1 MFWSARGGAGVA
13 LGIAGAVAVLTVPRP
28 EYPDAVPYPPID
40 EERTR
45 IEIHAAQR
53 SVEQALSDGLDVAVR
68 GVGERVRRCGVL
80 EVTGPQSELELE
92 VRKLREAV
100 LLLVGERRIAE
111 LVRLREL
118 QAALLHRGI
127 VAKWSGRGA
136 ENVKGD
142 LAELGANLEQHL
154 RPHRDWL
161 QDDPYFRHTVRALFL
176 DRWANLT
183 GMSRH
188 MDLMPTAND
197 WRLIHRFRVMR
208 LIREGQAKDMESLRT
223 VLDEVPKY
231 SPEYPVDYA
240 RGIVFYRM
248 GAFGDAVDAFSRHLA
263 AYPDSDWAVRAQ
275 NFRLEAARALVE

>member
-40 EERTR
+40 QGRTR
-45 IEIHAAQR
+45 VELHAAQLH
-53 SVEQALSDGLDVAVR
+53 VEGALSDGLDVAVR
-68 GVGERVRRCGVL
+68 GVGERIRRCGVL
-80 EVTGPQSELELE
+80 EVSGPQSELELE

-100 LLLVGERRIAE
+100 LSLVGEQRVAE

-127 VAKWSGRGA
+127 VAKWSTGA
-136 ENVKGD
+136 TEAETGE

-154 RPHRDWL
+154 RPHREWL
-161 QDDPYFRHTVRALFL
+161 VDDPFFRHTVRALFL
-176 DRWANLT
+176 DRWVNLT
-183 GMSRH
+183 GMNRH
-188 MDLMPTAND
+188 LELSPTAND
-197 WRLIHRFRVMR
+197 WRLIHRFRVLW
-208 LIREGQAKDMESLRT
+208 LIREGQIKDMRGLRA
-223 VLDEVPKY
+223 VLDEVTKY

-248 GAFGDAVDAFSRHLA
+248 GAFADAVDAFTRHLA
-263 AYPDSDWAVRAQ
+263 TYPDSDWAVRAQ

>member
-28 EYPDAVPYPPID
+28 EYPDAVPYPPVD

-45 IEIHAAQR
+45 
-53 SVEQALSDGLDVAVR
+53 VELHSAHRDVEYALSEGLDVAVR
-68 GVGERVRRCGVL
+68 GIGERVRRCGVL

-92 VRKLREAV
+92 VHKLREAV

-118 QAALLHRGI
+118 QAALLHGGI
-127 VAKWSGRGA
+127 VAKWSTPAA
-136 ENVKGD
+136 EDDDGE

-154 RPHRDWL
+154 RPYRRWL
-161 QDDPYFRHTVRALFL
+161 VEDAYFRPTLRALFL

-183 GMSRH
+183 GMTRH
-188 MDLMPTAND
+188 VELSPTAND

-208 LIREGQAKDMESLRT
+208 LIREGQTKDMESLRA
-223 VLDEVPKY
+223 VLDEVTKY
-231 SPEYPVDYA
+231 SPDYPVDYA

-248 GAFGDAVDAFSRHLA
+248 GAFADAVDAFSRHLA